1 MLSTVV
7 AKCRLWYHAEAIEL
21 NNVLNQL
28 HIRKDDVAEDKAAD
42 HMLTIVN
49 DILPRL
55 YGQKAVDELFEKKEA
70 H

>member
-1 MLSTVV
+1 MLSTIV

-28 HIRKDDVAEDKAAD
+28 HIRKDDIAEDKAAD

-55 YGQKAVDELFEKKEA
+55 YGKEAVDHLLKKEA